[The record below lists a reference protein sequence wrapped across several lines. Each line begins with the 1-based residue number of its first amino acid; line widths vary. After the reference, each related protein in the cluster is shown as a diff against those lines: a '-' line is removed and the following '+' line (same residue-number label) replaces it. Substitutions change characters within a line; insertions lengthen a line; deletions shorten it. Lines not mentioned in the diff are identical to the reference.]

1 MSQISLAMMMFI
13 MQGLRKMLIMKRV
26 TLQNRF
32 NDENSNEQTN
42 GEKTKMS
49 RLRENLSGLENPN
62 EKTNGEQTKMSRLRE
77 NLSGLETR
85 VASFTVQSTMN
96 FPASSWNGWKS
107 DRAGSIYFPTN

>member
-49 RLRENLSGLENPN
+49 RLREDLSGLEDPN
-62 EKTNGEQTKMSRLRE
+62 ERTNGDQNE
-77 NLSGLETR
+77 
-85 VASFTVQSTMN
+85 
-96 FPASSWNGWKS
+96 
-107 DRAGSIYFPTN
+107 

>member
-13 MQGLRKMLIMKRV
+13 MQGLGKMLIMKRV
-26 TLQNRF
+26 TLHEHF
-32 NDENSNEQTN
+32 NDENSNEWTN
-42 GEKTKMS
+42 GEK
-49 RLRENLSGLENPN
+49 
-62 EKTNGEQTKMSRLRE
+62 TKMSRLRE

-96 FPASSWNGWKS
+96 FLASSWNGWKS